1 MCIIIVNQVF
11 LLQPDTATVNELLDG
26 QPKQKAERAAK
37 PKAEKAAKVEKV
49 EKVET
54 PPPSI
59 SEPVPISD
67 AEIAQARKLFD
78 PDEPISWVRI
88 HRTIGV
94 TILRAMKL
102 AEMLEGAR

>member
-11 LLQPDTATVNELLDG
+11 IMQPDTATVNELLDG

-49 EKVET
+49 ET

-59 SEPVPISD
+59 SEPVPVSD

-94 TILRAMKL
+94 TIPRAMKI
-102 AEMLEGAR
+102 AERLEVLTR